1 MSHVSFSMAEFAS
14 TSLKWQLSQKYHCC
28 KDMPRRENQ
37 EEGAG
42 LIQPQADILPLV
54 WFNDFG
60 PGITLVRIDQGLAY
74 PPIQQA
80 RIVNSA

>member
-1 MSHVSFSMAEFAS
+1 
-14 TSLKWQLSQKYHCC
+14 
-28 KDMPRRENQ
+28 MPCRENQ
-37 EEGAG
+37 EERAG

-54 WFNDFG
+54 RFDDFG
-60 PGITLVRIDQGLAY
+60 LGITLVRVDQGLAY

>member
-1 MSHVSFSMAEFAS
+1 
-14 TSLKWQLSQKYHCC
+14 
-28 KDMPRRENQ
+28 MPCRENQ

-54 WFNDFG
+54 RFNDFG
-60 PGITLVRIDQGLAY
+60 FGITLVRIYEGLAY